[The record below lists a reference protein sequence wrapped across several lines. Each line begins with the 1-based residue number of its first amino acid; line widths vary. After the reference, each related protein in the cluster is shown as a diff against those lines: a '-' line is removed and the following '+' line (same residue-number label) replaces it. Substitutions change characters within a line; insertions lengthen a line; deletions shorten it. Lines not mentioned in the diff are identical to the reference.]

1 MLVSGLILGIRGIK
15 RNFTG
20 ILSISLAFAGLM
32 MIGFG
37 MYEKIPPV
45 CVFGFLFFAAL
56 PFANNSLDY
65 LIRTHIPDEAQGR
78 AWGLI
83 GFLSQMGYVVAYA
96 VSGVAAD
103 ALGTWTGLGVGRGAA
118 IVVQVAGGLMAA
130 IAASMVFVRSIREL
144 ESKKEPAAVE
154 AAQV

>member
-1 MLVSGLILGIRGIK
+1 
-15 RNFTG
+15 
-20 ILSISLAFAGLM
+20 M

-37 MYEKIPPV
+37 LFEKIRPV
-45 CVFGFLFFAAL
+45 CFFGFLFFAAL

-144 ESKKEPAAVE
+144 ESKKEPAAIE